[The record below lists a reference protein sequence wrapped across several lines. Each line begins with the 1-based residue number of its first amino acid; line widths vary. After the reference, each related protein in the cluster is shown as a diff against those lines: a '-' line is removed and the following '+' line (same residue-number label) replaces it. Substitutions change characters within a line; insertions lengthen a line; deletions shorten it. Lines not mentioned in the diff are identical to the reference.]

1 MDGIKAITFDIF
13 GTVVDWRSSIIR
25 EGKRLRDTLPGIDWG
40 SFADAWRGGYEPA
53 MGKVNSGELPWTNI
67 DGLHMQILRQLLDDF
82 DIHNLS
88 ESDVE
93 YLNKVWHRLDP
104 WPDVIGGLERLRA
117 GYVVAALSNGNMAL
131 LTNMAKRA
139 SLPWD
144 VILSAELV
152 RHYKPD
158 PQVYEIAADLLGLS
172 PGEILMTAAHPH
184 DLEGARA
191 VGFRTAFIRRPHEY
205 GPVENP
211 DLAGAGGFDL
221 EAGDVGELATQL
233 GV

>member
-1 MDGIKAITFDIF
+1 
-13 GTVVDWRSSIIR
+13 
-25 EGKRLRDTLPGIDWG
+25 
-40 SFADAWRGGYEPA
+40 

-104 WPDVIGGLERLRA
+104 WPDVIGSLERLRA
-117 GYVVAALSNGNMAL
+117 GYFVAALSNGNMAL
-131 LTNMAKRA
+131 ITNMAKCA

-152 RHYKPD
+152 CHYKPD
-158 PQVYEIAADLLGLS
+158 PKVYEIAADLLGLS
-172 PGEILMTAAHPH
+172 PGEILMRAAHPH

-191 VGFRTAFIRRPHEY
+191 VGFHTVFIRRPHEY

-211 DLAGAGGFDL
+211 DLAGADGFDL